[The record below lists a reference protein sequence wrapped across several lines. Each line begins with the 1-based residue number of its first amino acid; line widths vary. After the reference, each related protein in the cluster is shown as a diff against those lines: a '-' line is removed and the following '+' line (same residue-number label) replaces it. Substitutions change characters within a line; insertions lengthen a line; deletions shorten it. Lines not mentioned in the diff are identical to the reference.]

1 MKYILTFLIFITFCK
16 ISLAQSY
23 QINYIQTTVKDSAK
37 TFSSAKKVE
46 YSTWTLVGNTD
57 TSVYFTQGKDYS
69 LLTPGREDSLL
80 NAVKDSII
88 NKDPRSGNTVMV
100 DLSNVQ
106 NHFIAIDSAAKYVF
120 IDKKNNLVRTRDFF
134 NKTYLITQE
143 QIPGINWEISKE
155 FKYILSYEVYKARAN
170 FRGRNYT
177 AWFTNKIPVLSG
189 PWKFGGLPGLILE
202 LYSDDEQ
209 VKFIASEIKIPA
221 PVCIP
226 VNLKT
231 TGINLTL
238 PDYFNYLKT
247 YYKKAIQNSRY
258 LISNVED
265 ISQTKPNNERYRAV
279 INRQEKT
286 IEILSILSQSSYFI
300 EKRF

>member
-1 MKYILTFLIFITFCK
+1 M
-16 ISLAQSY
+16 
-23 QINYIQTTVKDSAK
+23 KDSAK

-120 IDKKNNLVRTRDFF
+120 IDKNNLVRTRDFF

-155 FKYILSYEVYKARAN
+155 FKYILSYEVYRP
-170 FRGRNYT
+170 G
-177 AWFTNKIPVLSG
+177 
-189 PWKFGGLPGLILE
+189 KFQGQE
-202 LYSDDEQ
+202 LHCLVY
-209 VKFIASEIKIPA
+209 
-221 PVCIP
+221 
-226 VNLKT
+226 
-231 TGINLTL
+231 
-238 PDYFNYLKT
+238 
-247 YYKKAIQNSRY
+247 
-258 LISNVED
+258 
-265 ISQTKPNNERYRAV
+265 
-279 INRQEKT
+279 
-286 IEILSILSQSSYFI
+286 
-300 EKRF
+300 